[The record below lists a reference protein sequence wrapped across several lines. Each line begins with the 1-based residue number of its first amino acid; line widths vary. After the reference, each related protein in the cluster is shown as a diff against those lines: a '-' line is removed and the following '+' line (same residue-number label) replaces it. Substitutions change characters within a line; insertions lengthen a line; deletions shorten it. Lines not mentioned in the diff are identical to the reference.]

1 MTGINLELLTKK
13 IEQSG
18 MKRKVIAEKMNLT
31 TAGLRN
37 KLIGKR
43 DFNATEIKSI
53 AHAINLTGND
63 ILTIFFADNVGK
75 TTTRRGGS
83 DT

>member
-1 MTGINLELLTKK
+1 MTGINLDLLTKK

-53 AHAINLTGND
+53 AHAINLTGDD
-63 ILTIFFADNVGK
+63 ILNIFFADDVGEMSTK
-75 TTTRRGGS
+75 S
-83 DT
+83 

>member
-1 MTGINLELLTKK
+1 MTGINLDLLTKK

-53 AHAINLTGND
+53 AHAINLTGDD
-63 ILTIFFADNVGK
+63 ILNIFFADDVGK
-75 TTTRRGGS
+75 TSTKS
-83 DT
+83 